1 MTPKKKTAGVTF
13 LDVVEAARHLPEV
26 EVSKSYGT
34 PSIKVRDKMLAR
46 MKEDGETLVLRVNL
60 FEREYLLEAEP
71 DAYFLT
77 DHYREYP
84 VVLARLPALTVERL
98 RPRIE
103 DAWRMRAPKRLA
115 DEYDRRA
122 SA

>member
-1 MTPKKKTAGVTF
+1 MPVGFDQVREMAMALPGVTEG
-13 LDVVEAARHLPEV
+13 VAM
-26 EVSKSYGT
+26 GT
-34 PSIKVRDKMLAR
+34 PAFYVRKLFFMRL
-46 MKEDGETLVLRVNL
+46 KEDGETLVLRINL
-60 FEREYLLEAEP
+60 FEREYLLQAEP
-71 DAYFLT
+71 DAYFVT

-84 VVLARLPALTVERL
+84 VVLARLPALSVERL